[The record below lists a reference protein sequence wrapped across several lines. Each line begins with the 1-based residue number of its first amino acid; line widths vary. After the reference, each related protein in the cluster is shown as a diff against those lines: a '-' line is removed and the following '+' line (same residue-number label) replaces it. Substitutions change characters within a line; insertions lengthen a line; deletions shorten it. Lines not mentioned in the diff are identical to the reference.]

1 MDFKIAQAAARL
13 ELEYTEQV
21 IDSAVNMFSTA
32 EKVMETVNKFAAV
45 PISRAE
51 AFYLIELALR
61 DNAIN
66 AIDKIASNVE

>member
-1 MDFKIAQAAARL
+1 MDFKKAQAAARL

-51 AFYLIELALR
+51 A
-61 DNAIN
+61 
-66 AIDKIASNVE
+66 